1 MAWEAMRALLKI
13 FLGLSNNQISF
24 RKTDETKLDVL
35 QSNATDVCV
44 IESNSP
50 NHYKQLKTEVTFQQA
65 LSMQC
70 ELLSLASVYVLFR

>member
-1 MAWEAMRALLKI
+1 M
-13 FLGLSNNQISF
+13 
-24 RKTDETKLDVL
+24 TDKTKLDVL

-50 NHYKQLKTEVTFQQA
+50 THYKQLKTEVTFQQA